1 MGELSQPAVRGA
13 AEVVGFLADAGLGH
27 FFGLP
32 GSSMV
37 SLLNELQRVQVEFVP
52 AVHESVAVAMA
63 DGYARVAGRGCA
75 SVYMLPGLA
84 NSLGNL
90 YNAWRDESPLVLLA
104 SQQMSRARFGQ
115 ATVGEAELAELV
127 RPYTRWAA
135 EVPAGAPVRSRLA
148 AAFRAAAGPPPGPAF
163 LALPEDVLEEHGPA
177 QDERS
182 STRVAA
188 GPPDVSAVARA
199 VAAAQRPLL
208 IVGGQL
214 QRFGGAGTLAA
225 LAERY
230 EIPVALE
237 AGWNDRL
244 AIAPAHPNAVGR
256 LVDPLASDISGQ
268 ADVVIAAGCRNVLEA
283 HPRAEPWF
291 GAASFVAHVNADYA
305 KLEFPHTADWSAA
318 CDPAAFIAAL
328 DSMLAQGPADP
339 VLLAGRRARLE
350 ELRARKAR
358 PPETPYRPGGL
369 ALHDALDR
377 GWVVD
382 EAVSGSGPLLRT
394 LSSLDGTR
402 YISTTGASLGWAT
415 GASCGVAL
423 ASGEPVTCVLGDGA
437 LFFGVQG
444 LWTAVNRNLPVT
456 YVVFD
461 NGGYGSTR
469 FFERQYAARLG
480 DVAPAPGYVGSDLR
494 GGGPPVGDVLRGF
507 GVPTRT
513 LAPGEDPRPAVVEA
527 WEASAKG
534 PNAIVIPI
542 DF

>member
-1 MGELSQPAVRGA
+1 MGEPRQSAIRGA
-13 AEVVGFLADAGLGH
+13 AEVVNFLAEAGIGH

-63 DGYARVAGRGCA
+63 DGYARVTGRGCA
-75 SVYMLPGLA
+75 SVYMIPGLA

-90 YNAWRDESPLVLLA
+90 YNAWRDETPLVLLV

-115 ATVGEAELAELV
+115 ATVGEAELVELV
-127 RPYTRWAA
+127 RPYSRWAA

-148 AAFRAAAGPPPGPAF
+148 AAFRAATGPPPGPAV

-177 QDERS
+177 RVERS
-182 STRVAA
+182 SIRAPA
-188 GPPDVSAVARA
+188 GPPDVAVVAQA
-199 VAAAQRPLL
+199 LAAAERPLL
-208 IVGGQL
+208 IAGGQL
-214 QRFGGAGTLAA
+214 QRFGGAVALAA

-244 AIAPAHPNAVGR
+244 AIAPAHSHAIGR
-256 LVDPLASDISGQ
+256 LVDPLASEACGL
-268 ADVVIAAGCRNVLEA
+268 ADVVAAVGCRNVLEA
-283 HPRAEPWF
+283 HPRSEPWF
-291 GAASFVAHVNADYA
+291 AAASFVAHVNADYA

-318 CDPAAFIAAL
+318 CDPAAFVGAL
-328 DSMLAQGPADP
+328 DVSLAQRPTGPD
-339 VLLAGRRARLE
+339 LLARRRGWLE
-350 ELRARKAR
+350 ELRTRKAQV
-358 PPETPYRPGGL
+358 PVTPYRPGVL

-382 EAVSGSGPLLRT
+382 EAVTGSGQLLRA

-415 GASCGVAL
+415 GAACGAAV

-437 LFFGVQG
+437 LLFGVQG
-444 LWTAVNRNLPVT
+444 LWTAVARSLPIT
-456 YVVFD
+456 FIVFD

-469 FFERQYAARLG
+469 FFERQYVARVGEEAAVPRYL
-480 DVAPAPGYVGSDLR
+480 GSDLR
-494 GGGPPVGDVLRGF
+494 GAGPDPGDVLRGF
-507 GVPTRT
+507 GVRTRT
-513 LAPGEDPRPAVVEA
+513 LEPGEDPRPAVVEA
-527 WEASAKG
+527 WESSAKG